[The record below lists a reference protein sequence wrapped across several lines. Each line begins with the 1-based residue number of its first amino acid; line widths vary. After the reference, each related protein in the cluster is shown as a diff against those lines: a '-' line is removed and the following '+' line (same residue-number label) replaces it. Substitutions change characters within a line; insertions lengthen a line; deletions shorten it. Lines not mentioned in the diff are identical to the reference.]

1 MPRFIFNHSTT
12 TPFYHIR
19 DISMDII
26 LKNKTKIQTE
36 GGGRKCSLFK
46 KKSQS
51 LKEIPVVD
59 SFWVTCHQ
67 SMQKWKREIK
77 QNTDYHFKLQ
87 NDTVCTCQP
96 LIVANT
102 GFLHTKYKLVLVIT
116 QTKKLASKYKSNYL
130 WFVRHINCFFNFAN
144 PVKNKCMGNYI
155 TYNATIK
162 AKIQYHS
169 NLKWILSVLLSFLLS
184 HLNP

>member
-1 MPRFIFNHSTT
+1 
-12 TPFYHIR
+12 
-19 DISMDII
+19 MDII

-36 GGGRKCSLFK
+36 GGGRKCSLFN

-77 QNTDYHFKLQ
+77 QNTDNHFKLQ

-102 GFLHTKYKLVLVIT
+102 GFFTHKVQIGL
-116 QTKKLASKYKSNYL
+116 
-130 WFVRHINCFFNFAN
+130 
-144 PVKNKCMGNYI
+144 GNN
-155 TYNATIK
+155 TE
-162 AKIQYHS
+162 
-169 NLKWILSVLLSFLLS
+169 
-184 HLNP
+184 